1 MREEIVE
8 SIQQMVQAITGK
20 RVVIG
25 SVPPLDGYAVS
36 MAGGAP
42 IATFRPLTTNESFP
56 VLFNGK
62 GEDLHTVMADMEQA
76 HHALTTSKALPYS
89 EDWQIYAIETTAAP
103 SVIGREENRNWVL
116 GSSLRVKFFNKKGA
130 E

>member
-1 MREEIVE
+1 MREEIIE
-8 SIQQMVQAITGK
+8 SVQEMVQSITGK

-36 MAGGAP
+36 MAGGSP
-42 IATFRPLTTNESFP
+42 IGTFRPLTTYESFP

-62 GEDLHTVMADMEQA
+62 GEDLHTVMADMERA
-76 HHALTTSKALPYS
+76 HHALTTSKSLPFT

-116 GSSLRVKFFNKKGA
+116 GSSLRVKFYNKKGA
-130 E
+130 V

>member
-1 MREEIVE
+1 MREEIIE
-8 SIQQMVQAITGK
+8 SVQKMVQSITGK

-36 MAGGAP
+36 MAGGSP
-42 IATFRPLTTNESFP
+42 IGTFRPLTTNESFP

-62 GEDLHTVMADMEQA
+62 GEDLHTVMADMERV
-76 HHALTTSKALPYS
+76 HHVLTTSKALPYA

-116 GSSLRVKFFNKKGA
+116 GSSLRVKFYNKKGA
-130 E
+130 Q